1 MRQRHVR
8 EGADRE
14 AQPQGVG
21 AEPGIGA
28 EREAE
33 PDRIE
38 ADEQDDERPEH
49 RAVRAHRSEQDQG
62 HSEQEEAPGGE
73 DLDVPGDRQ
82 RRAVAAEE
90 QRERRPVGDGEQRRP
105 ARR

>member
-1 MRQRHVR
+1 MLASA
-8 EGADRE
+8 ADRE
-14 AQPQGVG
+14 AQPQRVG

-38 ADEQDDERPEH
+38 ADGEDDQRPDH
-49 RAVRAHRSEQDQG
+49 RAVGADRAEQDHG
-62 HSEQEEAPGGE
+62 HAEQQEAPGGE
-73 DLDVPGDRQ
+73 QLDMPGDRQ

-90 QRERRPVGDGEQRRP
+90 QAKRRPVGDGEQHDQQRR
-105 ARR
+105 